1 MRYNQ
6 IVSLKNINFKIV
18 SKSFREIK
26 FVNFLISFQP
36 VKIITWEGVEN
47 NKKAYFKLW
56 FFGWKNF
63 KVKHSDF
70 SLSDETLTFTDKGEV
85 LPFGLTNWN
94 HVHTVKGKDNNT
106 IIYDSLSFNHPNKF
120 IGFLLYPILVSP
132 IFLRKILYP
141 LYFKRYIK

>member
-36 VKIITWEGVEN
+36 VKIISWEGVEN

-94 HVHTVKGKDNNT
+94 HIHTVIRKDNNT

-120 IGFLLYPILVSP
+120 IGFLLYPILISP

>member
-36 VKIITWEGVEN
+36 VKIISWEGVEN
-47 NKKAYFKLW
+47 NKKAHFKLW

-94 HVHTVKGKDNNT
+94 HIHTVKEK
-106 IIYDSLSFNHPNKF
+106 II
-120 IGFLLYPILVSP
+120 ILL
-132 IFLRKILYP
+132 FMILYLSIIQINLSVFCFIQYLFP
-141 LYFKRYIK
+141 QSFLEKFYIHFILRDT

>member
-36 VKIITWEGVEN
+36 VKIISWEGVEN
-47 NKKAYFKLW
+47 NKKAHFKLW
-56 FFGWKNF
+56 FFGWRNF

-85 LPFGLTNWN
+85 LPFGLINWN
-94 HVHTVKGKDNNT
+94 HIHTVKRKDNNT

>member
-6 IVSLKNINFKIV
+6 IVSLKNINFNIV

-36 VKIITWEGVEN
+36 VKIINWEGVEN
-47 NKKAYFKLW
+47 NKKAHFKLW
-56 FFGWKNF
+56 FLGWRNF

-85 LPFGLTNWN
+85 LPFGLTDWN
-94 HVHTVKGKDNNT
+94 HIHTVKKNNNNT
-106 IIYDSLSFNHPNKF
+106 IIYDSLSFNHPNKL